1 MRNNHN
7 NQGEEKDKEQAV
19 EDPPMT
25 HTTSQGMPHQN
36 ESKDTKE
43 SHYQSHNAT
52 VHTTTKRWPC
62 SHFNMCN
69 THAKHG
75 CLIGPV
81 SMA

>member
-43 SHYQSHNAT
+43 RHLLHILT
-52 VHTTTKRWPC
+52 CVIHML
-62 SHFNMCN
+62 NM
-69 THAKHG
+69 G
-75 CLIGPV
+75 V
-81 SMA
+81 